1 MKNALGQIL
10 GTGEAFKNLIIEDD
24 LSQYVDLYGLPENPG
39 AANVSNLMKTAAA
52 KVTMTR
58 PDPTDP
64 SKTVTT
70 VLYDNGA
77 VVSANNRIVTE
88 EGTTIPILRE
98 ANGGPFLYDAVQKK
112 VSLVFNSDYEAEP
125 GVTYTLS
132 FDVKTTKAA
141 YDEFGQTG
149 YNSTGDIDTD
159 FQGTNPPNATSVD
172 KLGFHSND
180 TAIAT
185 YNHNGTPE
193 QKTYKH
199 PVVQVSPKLHVVKED
214 QEGKLLEGAKFSLY
228 KEGYDPEKNMEE
240 NEPYKLKE
248 VTSAKE
254 KPDSNEALI
263 YEDEISAGT
272 YYLVETKAPDGY
284 NLLENLI
291 ELLITQDSETGKYTI
306 SATMG
311 GTTIGYPK
319 LAQIT
324 GTLNWKLVVTNDA
337 GAMLPNTGGPGTSII
352 YLLGIML
359 IGLAGAGI
367 MMCSH
372 KK

>member
-1 MKNALGQIL
+1 
-10 GTGEAFKNLIIEDD
+10 
-24 LSQYVDLYGLPENPG
+24 
-39 AANVSNLMKTAAA
+39 
-52 KVTMTR
+52 
-58 PDPTDP
+58 
-64 SKTVTT
+64 
-70 VLYDNGA
+70 
-77 VVSANNRIVTE
+77 
-88 EGTTIPILRE
+88 
-98 ANGGPFLYDAVQKK
+98 
-112 VSLVFNSDYEAEP
+112 
-125 GVTYTLS
+125 
-132 FDVKTTKAA
+132 
-141 YDEFGQTG
+141 
-149 YNSTGDIDTD
+149 
-159 FQGTNPPNATSVD
+159 
-172 KLGFHSND
+172 
-180 TAIAT
+180 
-185 YNHNGTPE
+185 
-193 QKTYKH
+193 
-199 PVVQVSPKLHVVKED
+199 
-214 QEGKLLEGAKFSLY
+214 
-228 KEGYDPEKNMEE
+228 MEE

-284 NLLENLI
+284 NLLENPI

-324 GTLNWKLVVTNDA
+324 GTLNWMLVVTNDA